1 VNPELIEP
9 ADLTAVMPRDRG
21 RLMLGLDV
29 DGVLA
34 PIVSRP
40 DESALLPGVV
50 PVLRAL
56 AHYIPIA
63 IVSGRSVDDLEHLYA
78 FPGDVVVVGSHGLE
92 TRGGPTVE
100 LDDDERSRLATLR
113 RLARE
118 AEVIAGTGSWIE
130 QKPASVVLHVR
141 LADEQRG
148 RMATKWLVDAACSI
162 EGGHVKTGH
171 AVVELL
177 TRSTS
182 KADAV
187 ERLRHH
193 YGRAVV
199 AIARDDNTH
208 EEVFTGLRPDD
219 FGVRVGP
226 GATAARYRL
235 EGPPQVL
242 EWLTTLLSSFVDSTD
257 GRGRYYEL

>member
-1 VNPELIEP
+1 VNPELIDP
-9 ADLTAVMPRDRG
+9 AELTAVMPRDRG
-21 RLMLGLDV
+21 HLMLGLDV

-34 PIVSRP
+34 PIVSRA
-40 DESALLPGVV
+40 EQSELLPGVL

-56 AHYIPIA
+56 ANCIPIA

-92 TRGGPTVE
+92 TRGGPSVA
-100 LDDDERSRLATLR
+100 LDADERLRLATLR

-130 QKPASVVLHVR
+130 RKPASVVLHVR
-141 LADEQRG
+141 QANEQRG
-148 RMATKWLVDAACSI
+148 RLATKWLVEAARAI

-177 TRSTS
+177 ARSTS

-187 ERLRHH
+187 ERLRRH

-199 AIARDDNTH
+199 AFAGDDLTD
-208 EEVFTGLRPDD
+208 EEVFAGLGPHD

-226 GATAARYRL
+226 GATTARYRL

-242 EWLTTLLSSFVDSTD
+242 EWLSTLLAVFD
-257 GRGRYYEL
+257 RGRSPEP